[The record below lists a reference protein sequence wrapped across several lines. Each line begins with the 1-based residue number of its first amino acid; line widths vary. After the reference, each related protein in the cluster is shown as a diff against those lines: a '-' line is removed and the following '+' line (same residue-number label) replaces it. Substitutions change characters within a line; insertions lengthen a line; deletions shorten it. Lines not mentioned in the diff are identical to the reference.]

1 MIGIRINKILVTF
14 QRIFANDQIPG
25 AIVEV
30 FPRGSILVRFIIKL
44 LLFTSPVLAAYA
56 E

>member
-14 QRIFANDQIPG
+14 QRIIANDQIPG

-30 FPRGSILVRFIIKL
+30 FQRGSIGVRSTIKV
-44 LLFTSPVLAAYA
+44 LLFTSVDPIA
-56 E
+56 